1 MDEEADIG
9 SGHVGEEEENKE
21 EEKEEKGM
29 EGSREMIVDKPYKN
43 TTDVDCLKPAI
54 LQFPRTPWNKEERQ
68 SGWVRFFSILVFL
81 KGKRSRYE
89 RQPFSCQISI
99 TWLPLCFSAP
109 ADHLSKV
116 NSLPQTMGFFYDTAK
131 RSPQISKLRENDKDN
146 TSNLPA
152 GQTTLRLM
160 NVSGDHAR
168 LGRDLHVRRF
178 GDRLWRLLCS
188 LSYQGLWW
196 WGVNLAL
203 YQKFQKI
210 LCVCCLQI
218 TIQLTAFSSLIV
230 SLSDLSISLSFGA
243 FSWCGRRN
251 FYGGR

>member
-1 MDEEADIG
+1 MNRRVLLDKLDQALQTFQSLSWRENKRAHLVDSKTQAFSSNGSLNPGRTLLSMDEEADIG

-68 SGWVRFFSILVFL
+68 SGWVRFFSILVYL

-109 ADHLSKV
+109 ADLLSKV
-116 NSLPQTMGFFYDTAK
+116 NSLPQTMGFFMTQRRGHLKYQSCGKMTKTIPQTCQQAK
-131 RSPQISKLRENDKDN
+131 QPSD
-146 TSNLPA
+146 
-152 GQTTLRLM
+152 
-160 NVSGDHAR
+160 
-168 LGRDLHVRRF
+168 
-178 GDRLWRLLCS
+178 
-188 LSYQGLWW
+188 WW
-196 WGVNLAL
+196 M
-203 YQKFQKI
+203 F
-210 LCVCCLQI
+210 
-218 TIQLTAFSSLIV
+218 
-230 SLSDLSISLSFGA
+230 
-243 FSWCGRRN
+243 
-251 FYGGR
+251 

>member
-1 MDEEADIG
+1 MTLLNFNYMMALMFLY
-9 SGHVGEEEENKE
+9 S
-21 EEKEEKGM
+21 
-29 EGSREMIVDKPYKN
+29 SRSFVK
-43 TTDVDCLKPAI
+43 
-54 LQFPRTPWNKEERQ
+54 RW
-68 SGWVRFFSILVFL
+68 FS
-81 KGKRSRYE
+81 Y
-89 RQPFSCQISI
+89 
-99 TWLPLCFSAP
+99 
-109 ADHLSKV
+109 ADHGIS
-116 NSLPQTMGFFYDTAK
+116 YDTTK

-160 NVSGDHAR
+160 NVSGDHAH

-178 GDRLWRLLCS
+178 GDSLWRLLCS

-203 YQKFQKI
+203 SQKFQQI